1 MEVLIAGDHGAAA
14 TATEAGDAPR
24 VVAVPVTGG
33 CYVAGLNAMLNTARG
48 AVIAFLAPSQR
59 FTPGALRAALT
70 QLAEEADTGMLLSP
84 PFDRLLA
91 TGDGERLPPRAL
103 DDLLVIDGDGTLGP
117 FAALFAP
124 LRNTLSGIVVRRS
137 VLDAVGHCDEALHA
151 FAAPDLWRRLAQAC
165 RVCAS
170 RLPLL
175 ESKTAAPQ
183 GGDISAVTKDP
194 IATLGAFTYYAER
207 LAQDCTSLSASTRG
221 ASLRRLGEQAAVELL
236 RDPDHRPWGEILA
249 RKARQQFEPK
259 VSIVIPVYNGADYLA
274 AAIDSA
280 LGQTY
285 HNLEVVV
292 INDGSTDDGAS
303 ERIARSYGDRI
314 RYFSQPNGGVASALN
329 RGIDVMSGDYFS
341 WLSHD
346 DLYVPEKLE
355 IQIAA
360 VTWAP
365 DPSRVVLY
373 SDFDIFT
380 TDPSAAEPAP
390 PVEQVPPRDFRYHIT
405 VANTL
410 HGCTLLV
417 PRNAFTEHG
426 RFDTALR
433 TTQDYDLWF
442 RIAEGFAF
450 VHQPRV
456 LVHARSHPDQGSM
469 AMSDLVERE
478 CNALLGGFVERL
490 SAAEVRRNGDES
502 VADGYLRLADNLDI
516 RGFKAA
522 SAHALE
528 RWSEHQRSADHEDHE
543 ARCMALALQL
553 ARARRDRERLAR
565 ECETVIQQL
574 TQQCADQEAA
584 AAAALALREELDS
597 IYGSR
602 SWAFFK
608 RLEPVWAWIPPWRR

>member
-1 MEVLIAGDHGAAA
+1 
-14 TATEAGDAPR
+14 
-24 VVAVPVTGG
+24 
-33 CYVAGLNAMLNTARG
+33 
-48 AVIAFLAPSQR
+48 
-59 FTPGALRAALT
+59 
-70 QLAEEADTGMLLSP
+70 
-84 PFDRLLA
+84 
-91 TGDGERLPPRAL
+91 
-103 DDLLVIDGDGTLGP
+103 
-117 FAALFAP
+117 
-124 LRNTLSGIVVRRS
+124 
-137 VLDAVGHCDEALHA
+137 VLDAVGHCDEALGA
-151 FAAPDLWRRLAQAC
+151 FAAADLWRRLAQAC
-165 RVCAS
+165 RVCVG
-170 RLPLL
+170 RVPLL
-175 ESKTAAPQ
+175 ESTAAAPQ
-183 GGDISAVTKDP
+183 VGGINAVTKDP

-207 LAQDCTSLSASTRG
+207 VAQDCADLPGTTRG
-221 ASLRRLGEQAAVELL
+221 ACLRRLGEQAAAELL

-249 RKARQQFEPK
+249 RQARQQFEPK
-259 VSIVIPVYNGADYLA
+259 VSVVIPVYNGADYLA

-303 ERIARSYGDRI
+303 ERIACSYGDRI

-329 RGIDVMSGDYFS
+329 RGIDVMTGDYFS

-355 IQIAA
+355 IQLAA
-360 VTWAP
+360 LTWAP

-380 TDPSAAEPAP
+380 TDPSEAEPGP
-390 PVEQVPPRDFRYHIT
+390 SGEHVPPKDFRYHIT

-417 PRNAFTEHG
+417 PRDAFTEHG

-433 TTQDYDLWF
+433 TTQDYDFWF

-469 AMSDLVERE
+469 AMSGLVERE

-490 SAAEVRRNGDES
+490 STTEVQRDGDES
-502 VADGYLRLADNLDI
+502 VADGYLRLAYNLDL

-522 SAHALE
+522 SARALE
-528 RWSEHQRSADHEDHE
+528 RWSEHQHPGDHEDHE
-543 ARCMALALQL
+543 ARCRALALEV
-553 ARARRDRERLAR
+553 ARARGDRERHARTLAREYEAVIQQLTEQCADRERLAR
-565 ECETVIQQL
+565 EYEAVSEQL
-574 TQQCADQEAA
+574 TQQCADREAA
-584 AAAALALREELDS
+584 AEALALREELDS

-602 SWAFFK
+602 SWALIT
-608 RLEPVWAWIPPWRR
+608 RLRQAWTWIHQWRR